1 MENLEL
7 LILLIQNNSNI
18 KILIILNIFE
28 SHWQSTLFSLG
39 FLTNRTK
46 NIPAHI
52 HTADVGITMQPDG
65 RQGEN
70 KNEFQ
75 TFGKVRYGQP
85 GSVHYIV

>member
-7 LILLIQNNSNI
+7 LILPIQNNSNI
-18 KILIILNIFE
+18 EILIILNIFE
-28 SHWQSTLFSLG
+28 SLCILILFSLG
-39 FLTNRTK
+39 FLANRTK
-46 NIPAHI
+46 SIPAHI
-52 HTADVGITMQPDG
+52 HTMDVGITMQPDG

-85 GSVHYIV
+85 GGVHYIV